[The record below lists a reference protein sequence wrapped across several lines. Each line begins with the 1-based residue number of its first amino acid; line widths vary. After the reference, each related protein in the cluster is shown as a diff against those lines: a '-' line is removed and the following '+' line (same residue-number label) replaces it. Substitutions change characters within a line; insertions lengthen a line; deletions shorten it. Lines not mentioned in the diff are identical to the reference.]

1 MRRYF
6 NTEGQC
12 EPELHYMVRLDE
24 RLREIR
30 QRYVERGS
38 YFVINRGRQYGK
50 TTTLYALA
58 EYLKDDY
65 ITVFLDFQ
73 EISQEEFRSEDAFS
87 TAFAEIFTRAFLE
100 GSPQGEEMLPVAA
113 IQKNGSGIVLREL
126 FVWLSNICGMSSRPV
141 ILLIDEVDS
150 ATNNQVFLDFLSLLR
165 KYYLDRRKRPTFQ
178 SVILAGV
185 YDIKNLKLKL
195 RPEEESRYNSPWNI
209 AARFNMEMGF
219 SAKEIAAMLQE
230 YEADY
235 GTGMDVDTVA
245 EEIYQYTSGYPYLVS
260 ALCRLL
266 DEEIGG
272 NGRFESAGAAWS
284 KEGVAEAV
292 KVLLSERLPIFES
305 MVKQLSAYPDMK
317 LMLQSILFQGKR
329 VSYNPDSAVID
340 QAIMFGYVINEG
352 NAIQVANRLFEMRL
366 YNMFL
371 SEEELSNT
379 IYDIAQKNQNE
390 FLRGGRLDM
399 DRVLERFVVHFNE
412 IYNAGDE
419 KFIEN
424 YGRKFFLLYLKPI
437 INGTGNFYIEAQTRD
452 AGRTDVIVDYL
463 GEQFVVELKI
473 WRGNEYNERGEEQL
487 LSYLE
492 AYHLEKGYMV
502 SFNFNKRK
510 KPGVQ
515 EITIGGRKLV
525 EAVV

>member
-12 EPELHYMVRLDE
+12 EPELHYMVRLDD

-58 EYLKDDY
+58 EYLKEDY
-65 ITVFLDFQ
+65 ITVLLDFQ

-100 GSPQGEEMLPVAA
+100 GSPQGEKILPMTA

-126 FVWLSNICGMSSRPV
+126 FVWLSDICGASSRPV

-165 KYYLDRRKRPTFQ
+165 KYYLDRKKRPTFQ

-195 RPEEESRYNSPWNI
+195 RPEEESRYNTPWNI

-235 GTGMDVDTVA
+235 GTGMDVDMVC
-245 EEIYQYTSGYPYLVS
+245 GYITCSFP
-260 ALCRLL
+260 R
-266 DEEIGG
+266 
-272 NGRFESAGAAWS
+272 
-284 KEGVAEAV
+284 
-292 KVLLSERLPIFES
+292 
-305 MVKQLSAYPDMK
+305 
-317 LMLQSILFQGKR
+317 
-329 VSYNPDSAVID
+329 
-340 QAIMFGYVINEG
+340 
-352 NAIQVANRLFEMRL
+352 
-366 YNMFL
+366 
-371 SEEELSNT
+371 
-379 IYDIAQKNQNE
+379 KN
-390 FLRGGRLDM
+390 
-399 DRVLERFVVHFNE
+399 
-412 IYNAGDE
+412 
-419 KFIEN
+419 
-424 YGRKFFLLYLKPI
+424 
-437 INGTGNFYIEAQTRD
+437 
-452 AGRTDVIVDYL
+452 
-463 GEQFVVELKI
+463 
-473 WRGNEYNERGEEQL
+473 
-487 LSYLE
+487 
-492 AYHLEKGYMV
+492 
-502 SFNFNKRK
+502 
-510 KPGVQ
+510 
-515 EITIGGRKLV
+515 
-525 EAVV
+525 